1 MHVSSNVA
9 LHAPAHEPMLDPGR
23 VVRLARRNL
32 RLMIGVFL
40 VVIAATAAV
49 TLTMKPVYTGAV
61 QLMIDKP
68 SGGLLVEG
76 DDKGNLSQGA
86 LDASAIETEVQV
98 LLSPAIASAV
108 VNDLKLDRDPEF
120 NPDLR
125 QPSVLARIRALLPSL
140 PSLSSSDAPPADAK
154 LSHTANAV
162 RNNLKVSRVGTS
174 YIIRVEFTS
183 RDPAKAARIAN
194 AYATNFLKA
203 QLATKYEASRQA
215 NAYLQSHIGDLRQS
229 VVNAETAL
237 QNYKIQHGL
246 LSAEGATLTEQE
258 ISGLNQ
264 QAAMMRASQAE
275 AQARL
280 NTAMQQI
287 AHGSSGDDIGETMNS
302 PVIQQLRERRAQ
314 LSAQVANL
322 QSRYGPRH
330 PDLVKAQSELAD
342 TDSQIQEE
350 IKRITSNLQ
359 AQAIVARERSAS
371 IDASLANAR
380 QNLAQNN
387 RSVVKLDEL
396 KRDADAERTLY
407 EGFLNKFKEL
417 SAEAGLAQT
426 DAHIVSFAAKPT
438 APSAPKKGLNMA
450 LGGVLGLAAAVTAAL
465 VAEMLEKGLPDAEI
479 VEREL
484 SVAYLGSIPR
494 MNSIVTGEK
503 ASRERPIDHIVTRP
517 VSSFSEAFRSLR
529 ATIEYSCLDSQ
540 AKVLAITSSLSGE
553 GKTTTAVGLA
563 RSAAL
568 AGVRTVVVDCDLRQQ
583 TIADLL
589 ELSPQAGLVE
599 VLNGRASLDQALLVD
614 EPSGA
619 MILPLVESHFTPD
632 DPFSSPQMHELMD
645 ELRRRFDLVILDTP
659 PVILVTETRTVARC
673 ADAVLL
679 LAHWRRT
686 PRALVQT
693 ALRLLASAGVNIAG
707 VTLTQVDLRR
717 PASVD
722 PADPTAYYLTHKNY
736 YVH

>member
-1 MHVSSNVA
+1 MLMSVNA
-9 LHAPAHEPMLDPGR
+9 APQTAAVPEPMLDPGR
-23 VVRLARRNL
+23 IMRIARRNL

-49 TLTMKPVYTGAV
+49 TLTMRPVYTGSV

-68 SGGLLVEG
+68 GAGPLVEG
-76 DDKGNLSQGA
+76 DDKNTLSQGA
-86 LDASAIETEVQV
+86 LDASSIETEVEM
-98 LLSPAIASAV
+98 LRSPAIAAAV
-108 VNDLKLDRDPEF
+108 VRDLQLDRDPEF
-120 NPDLR
+120 NPDLSP
-125 QPSVLARIRALLPSL
+125 PSLIARLRSLLPTIGSEKG
-140 PSLSSSDAPPADAK
+140 PAENE
-154 LSHTANAV
+154 LSHTASAV
-162 RNNLKVSRVGTS
+162 RHNLKVSRVGTS
-174 YIIRVEFTS
+174 YIIRLDFTS
-183 RDPAKAARIAN
+183 RDPAKAALIAN
-194 AYATNFLKA
+194 SYAENFLKA
-203 QLATKYEASRQA
+203 QLATKFEASRQA
-215 NAYLQSHIGDLRQS
+215 SNWLQSHIGQLRQS
-229 VVNAETAL
+229 VADAETAL

-246 LSAEGATLTEQE
+246 LSAQGATLTEQE
-258 ISGLNQ
+258 ISSLNQ
-264 QAAMMRASQAE
+264 QAALMRASQAE

-280 NTAMQQI
+280 DTAMKQI
-287 AHGSSGDDIGETMNS
+287 ANGSTGDDIGETMNS

-342 TDSQIQEE
+342 TDTQIKDE

-359 AQAIVARERSAS
+359 AQAIVARERRAS
-371 IDASLANAR
+371 IDASLDSAR

-387 RSVVKLDEL
+387 RSLVRLDEL

-426 DAHIVSFAAKPT
+426 DAHIVSPAAKPT
-438 APSAPKKGLNMA
+438 SPSAPKKSLNMA

-465 VAEMLEKGLPDAEI
+465 LAEMFEKGLPDAEF

-494 MNSIVTGEK
+494 MNSMVTGVK
-503 ASRERPIDHIVTRP
+503 ALRERPIDHIVTRP
-517 VSSFSEAFRSLR
+517 VSSFAEAFRSLR
-529 ATIEYSCLDSQ
+529 ATIEYSCLEAN
-540 AKVLAITSSLSGE
+540 AKVLAVTSSLSGE

-568 AGVRTVVVDCDLRQQ
+568 ASVRTVVVDCDLRQQ
-583 TIADLL
+583 SIADLL
-589 ELSPQAGLVE
+589 ELSPQVGLVE
-599 VLNGRASLDQALLVD
+599 VLNGKATLDQALLLD
-614 EPSGA
+614 EKSGA
-619 MILPLVESHFTPD
+619 MILPLVESHFTPE
-632 DPFSSPQMHELMD
+632 DPFSSPQMHQLMD

-693 ALRLLASAGVNIAG
+693 ALRMLAAAGVNLAG

-722 PADPTAYYLTHKNY
+722 PADPTAYYLAHKNY